1 MVASDRSTVRFA
13 SSASLRFNPRLGET
27 ALAKQLG
34 IGIIGSGGIARGAHM
49 PGYKACEEQGVKILA
64 VSDVNPDVARTA
76 AEEFE
81 VPHVFTD
88 YHQLLKMDEINAVSV
103 CTPNYLHMQPTIDAL
118 RAGKHVLVEK
128 PLAMNAA
135 EGKAMVAEAHRSGK
149 KLQVGFMKRFEA
161 QAQALKRF
169 VAAGE
174 MGEIYFARAQ
184 AMRRRGIPG
193 WGVFTQKD
201 KQGGGPLIDIGVH
214 ILDLT
219 LWLMGHP
226 KPTFCSGQTY
236 AKFGHREGVVGLL
249 GQWDPKTFTV
259 EDFAVGLVRFEN
271 GATLVL
277 ESAFVANQEQRD
289 LMNTELFGT
298 EGGCSYNPCKMFFE
312 RHQTLIDSAPA
323 YLPQVKAH
331 TEEVKA
337 FVNAI
342 LEDTPVPVTG
352 EEALMTTQIIDAI
365 YRSTELGREV
375 AID

>member
-1 MVASDRSTVRFA
+1 VR
-13 SSASLRFNPRLGET
+13 
-27 ALAKQLG
+27 QLG
-34 IGIIGSGGIARGAHM
+34 IGIIGSGGIARNAHM
-49 PGYKACEEQGVKILA
+49 PGYKACEAQGVKIVA
-64 VSDVNPDVARTA
+64 CSDVNPDTARLA
-76 AEEFE
+76 ADQFE

-88 YHQLLKMDEINAVSV
+88 YREMLALDEVDAVSI

-118 RAGKHVLVEK
+118 EAGKHVLVEK
-128 PLAMNAA
+128 PLAMNAV
-135 EGKAMVAEAHRSGK
+135 EGHAMVHAAKRTGM
-149 KLQVGFMKRFEA
+149 KLQVGFMTRFQSA
-161 QAQALKRF
+161 PQALKRF
-169 VAAGE
+169 IEAGE
-174 MGEIYFARAQ
+174 MGDIYFARAQ

-236 AKFGHREGVVGLL
+236 AKFGPRAGVLGLM
-249 GQWDPKTFTV
+249 GQWDPKIFTV
-259 EDFAVGLVRFEN
+259 EDFAAALVRFDN

-277 ESAFVANQEQRD
+277 ESAFVANQEAREV
-289 LMNTELFGT
+289 MNTELFGT
-298 EGGCSYNPCKMFFE
+298 EGGCSYRPCKMFFE
-312 RHQTLIDSAPA
+312 KHQTLIDATPA
-323 YLPQVKAH
+323 FLPEVKAH
-331 TEEVKA
+331 EAEVKA

-365 YRSTELGREV
+365 YRSSELGREV
-375 AID
+375 PVE

>member
-1 MVASDRSTVRFA
+1 M
-13 SSASLRFNPRLGET
+13 
-27 ALAKQLG
+27 AKLG
-34 IGIIGSGGIARGAHM
+34 IGIIGSGGIAQTAHM
-49 PGYKACEEQGVKILA
+49 PGYQACAADGVRIIACSDINPETARKAA
-64 VSDVNPDVARTA
+64 DA
-76 AEEFE
+76 FE

-88 YHQLLKMDEINAVSV
+88 YAQMLAMDEIDAVSV
-103 CTPNYLHMQPTIDAL
+103 CTPNYLHLQPTIDAL
-118 RAGKHVLVEK
+118 EAGKHVLVEK

-135 EGKAMVAEAHRSGK
+135 EGKAMVEAARRSGK
-149 KLQVGFMKRFEA
+149 KFQVGFMTRF
-161 QAQALKRF
+161 QSGAQALKRF
-169 VAAGE
+169 IDAGD
-174 MGEIYFARAQ
+174 MGDIYFARAQ

-236 AKFGHREGVVGLL
+236 AKFGHREGLVGLL
-249 GQWDPKTFTV
+249 GQWDPTIFTV

-277 ESAFVANQEQRD
+277 ESSFCANQEQRD
-289 LMNTELFGT
+289 HFNTELFGT
-298 EGGCSYNPCKMFFE
+298 EGGCNYNPVKMFFE
-312 RHQTLIDSAPA
+312 KHQTLIDATPA

-331 TEEVKA
+331 EAEVKA
-337 FVNAI
+337 FVRAI
-342 LEDTPVPVTG
+342 LDDTPVAVTG

-365 YRSTELGREV
+365 YASTEKGREV
-375 AID
+375 PVD

>member
-1 MVASDRSTVRFA
+1 VA
-13 SSASLRFNPRLGET
+13 E
-27 ALAKQLG
+27 LG
-34 IGIIGSGGIARGAHM
+34 IGIIGSGGIARTAHM
-49 PGYKACEEQGVKILA
+49 PGYVACAKQGVKILA
-64 VSDVNPDVARTA
+64 CADISAETA
-76 AEEFE
+76 KKAADEFD

-88 YHQLLKMDEINAVSV
+88 YKKLLEMDEIDAVSI

-118 RAGKHVLVEK
+118 EAGKHVLVEK
-128 PLAMNAA
+128 PLAMNAS
-135 EGKAMVAEAHRSGK
+135 EGKAMVEAGRRSGK
-149 KLQVGFMKRFEA
+149 KLQVGFMTRF
-161 QAQALKRF
+161 QSSAQALKRF
-169 VAAGE
+169 IDAGE

-226 KPTFCSGQTY
+226 TPTYCSGQTY
-236 AKFGHREGVVGLL
+236 AKFGHREGIVGLL

-259 EDFAVGLVRFEN
+259 EDFAAALVRFDN

-289 LMNTELFGT
+289 HFNTELFGT

-312 RHQTLIDSAPA
+312 KHRTLIDASPA

-331 TEEVKA
+331 EEEVKA

-352 EEALMTTQIIDAI
+352 EQGLMTTQIIDAI
-365 YRSTELGREV
+365 YRSSEAGREV
-375 AID
+375 PVE